1 MSVMAATKGGVV
13 LPQRVSLRSSMEP
26 RVMDRP
32 QQIGEIVMRVLSEDE
47 AYLSRRLLYKGYYQE
62 LGWDVNAHPE
72 NASALVADHTTG
84 ELVDVYERDEEMRSY
99 RQLVGCFDGDELIAT
114 IRLTRQH
121 PTAGFDFSRYGITL
135 PSALAGMRCVE
146 VTRFYIAPNYRGTQ
160 VHARSWQFALEQG
173 GRLGADMMVFTAPE
187 ELVSHYLTYRN
198 VTPMPGHT
206 HTFKY
211 NSYEKNSCVFLMAR
225 PLLAKL

>member
-146 VTRFYIAPNYRGTQ
+146 VTRFYVVPTHRGLGF
-160 VHARSWQFALEQG
+160 VPELFRFIKVQG
-173 GRLGADMMVFTAPE
+173 TRLGADMMVFTAPE
-187 ELVSHYLTYRN
+187 ELVSHYLTLPG
-198 VTPMPGHT
+198 VTPLPEKAP
-206 HTFKY
+206 FKY
-211 NSYEKNSCVFLMAR
+211 NTYEKNSCVFLTAR
-225 PLLAKL
+225 ALPAKL